1 MSESSADASGSRAA
15 SSAASSLGP
24 YRPPHMRFL
33 LNNNNPEQASNSR
46 LSASLRTP
54 RKVLGSLASF
64 NPKFSVTC
72 FSARNAPNPDQP
84 RTITDLSSTPTR
96 ESALED
102 VLLKRFCSNQPSW
115 VPNILQNDKFHI
127 FLYDSRIPSSPSTS
141 SLGTS
146 SSSDR
151 VAAKLLVTHIE
162 PRFIWL
168 IAAQQPKKKKAQ
180 RS

>member
-1 MSESSADASGSRAA
+1 MSESSADASGSRAS
-15 SSAASSLGP
+15 SSAASSVGP

-33 LNNNNPEQASNSR
+33 LNNNNPEQAPNSR
-46 LSASLRTP
+46 FSASLRN
-54 RKVLGSLASF
+54 LAGLS
-64 NPKFSVTC
+64 PKFSVTC

-84 RTITDLSSTPTR
+84 GTTTDLSSTATR

-102 VLLKRFCSNQPSW
+102 VLLKRFFSNQTSW
-115 VPNILQNDKFHI
+115 VPNILQSDKLHI

-168 IAAQQPKKKKAQ
+168 IAAQKKESSKTL
-180 RS
+180 SWSIC